1 MDGFELQIWWNKV
14 GGGGIIVVKEN
25 DKSIVNL
32 S

>member
-1 MDGFELQIWWNKV
+1 MDGFELQIWWNKG